1 MLDMSTEMKITK
13 RQLRR
18 IIKEEKARI
27 LTEQQGGTRA
37 LGLYADE
44 AQVDAIRTAFSDML
58 NKVNEEAFAD
68 LGDNEDA
75 EDMVR
80 FAMLEIMSQVAQSMG
95 YNDVSMSL
103 ERLSHENF

>member
-1 MLDMSTEMKITK
+1 MKITK

-18 IIKEEKARI
+18 IIKEEKSRLIA
-27 LTEQQGGTRA
+27 EQGMTSGSRA

-44 AQVDAIRTAFSDML
+44 MQVDAVRDAFSTML
-58 NKVNEEAFAD
+58 NKVNEDAFAD
-68 LGDNEDA
+68 LGDDEDA

-95 YNDVSMSL
+95 YNDISMHL
-103 ERLSHENF
+103 NKMTRQ